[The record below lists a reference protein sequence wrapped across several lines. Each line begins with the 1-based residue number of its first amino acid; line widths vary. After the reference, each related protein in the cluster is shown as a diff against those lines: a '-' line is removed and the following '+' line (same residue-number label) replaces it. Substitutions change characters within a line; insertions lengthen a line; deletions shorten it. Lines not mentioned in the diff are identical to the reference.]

1 MIYLFD
7 KILMQDLKDFKLGVN
22 NIYNLQFRYSEII
35 KVVKNRTQEKLNLLK
50 LFLEY
55 QIINKENYQE
65 LNARVEYDYQYA
77 CLYIMVSPSR
87 IQ

>member
-65 LNARVEYDYQYA
+65 LNARVEYDYKYA
-77 CLYIMVSPSR
+77 YLYIMGL
-87 IQ
+87 IQNLE

>member
-1 MIYLFD
+1 MFD
-7 KILMQDLKDFKLGVN
+7 KILMQDLKDFKIGVD

-65 LNARVEYDYQYA
+65 LNARVEYDYKYA
-77 CLYIMVSPSR
+77 CLYIMGSPSR
-87 IQ
+87 LQ

>member
-1 MIYLFD
+1 
-7 KILMQDLKDFKLGVN
+7 MQDLKDFKIGVD

>member
-1 MIYLFD
+1 
-7 KILMQDLKDFKLGVN
+7 MQDLKDFKIGVD

-35 KVVKNRTQEKLNLLK
+35 RVVKNRIQEKLNLLK

-65 LNARVEYDYQYA
+65 LNARVEYDYKYA
-77 CLYIMVSPSR
+77 CLYIMGL
-87 IQ
+87 IQKLE